1 MNIFFHTFL
10 FYFDTFFLKTTG
22 DFEDHGNEELCQVFC
37 IFKIQFLY
45 FFFFC
50 ILRNSTVL
58 YYNITFF
65 LRPAL
70 EIVTRVKRV
79 ENPPFRPH
87 VPQLIENAETLR
99 DLMKRCWDES
109 ADDRPSFAES
119 RKEIEGL
126 MKDNGL

>member
-1 MNIFFHTFL
+1 MNL
-10 FYFDTFFLKTTG
+10 
-22 DFEDHGNEELCQVFC
+22 
-37 IFKIQFLY
+37 
-45 FFFFC
+45 
-50 ILRNSTVL
+50 ST
-58 YYNITFF
+58 
-65 LRPAL
+65 PL

-99 DLMKRCWDES
+99 DLMKRCWNES